1 MDIHVTL
8 ISGIISTS
16 ATLSGCSY
24 LVPVKYTLSYQ
35 RLYILDLKGVI
46 MANSET
52 RLIVLISGSGTN
64 LQALIDACINQT
76 IPNARIVRVVSN
88 RKSACNPSLNDLHTL
103 CYRF

>member
-1 MDIHVTL
+1 MV
-8 ISGIISTS
+8 
-16 ATLSGCSY
+16 
-24 LVPVKYTLSYQ
+24 
-35 RLYILDLKGVI
+35 
-46 MANSET
+46 NSET

-88 RKSACNPSLNDLHTL
+88 RIAACNPSLNYLHTL